1 MKVLSGVYPY
11 GDYSGEIL
19 FAGKVQ
25 HFRGIADSD
34 KSGIAIIYQELAL
47 IPELTVYEN
56 IFLGHELR
64 KGMMVDWNETI
75 KRATDILRKVRLDIN
90 PATKIKELGVG
101 KQQLVEIAKALS
113 KDVKLLILDEP
124 TAALDPIAEY
134 EIYSKFNEIVGD
146 KTAIYISHRLSS
158 CRFCDDIAVF
168 HEGKLIQR
176 GSHDELVADEDG
188 KYYELWHAQA
198 QYYAEEAKCQ

>member
-1 MKVLSGVYPY
+1 M
-11 GDYSGEIL
+11 
-19 FAGKVQ
+19 
-25 HFRGIADSD
+25 
-34 KSGIAIIYQELAL
+34 
-47 IPELTVYEN
+47 
-56 IFLGHELR
+56 
-64 KGMMVDWNETI
+64 
-75 KRATDILRKVRLDIN
+75 
-90 PATKIKELGVG
+90 
-101 KQQLVEIAKALS
+101 
-113 KDVKLLILDEP
+113 LDEP

-198 QYYAEEAKCQ
+198 QYYAEEAKCQL